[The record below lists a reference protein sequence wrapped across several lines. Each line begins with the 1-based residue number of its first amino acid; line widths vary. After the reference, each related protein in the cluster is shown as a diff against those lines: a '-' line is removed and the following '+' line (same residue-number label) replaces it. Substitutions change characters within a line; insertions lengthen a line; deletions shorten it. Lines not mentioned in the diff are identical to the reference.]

1 MSRLVIPRQQRPRRL
16 AFMLTPLIDVM
27 FLLLIF
33 FMLSSQL
40 SPYSLLPIGRVAGG
54 ERGASPAAPAE
65 TIAIAD
71 LSVRVAAGA
80 VVVGGETIA
89 IEAFPSAIEAFR
101 AQGFDGFL
109 VIATRAASVQDMVSA
124 LEALQAAG
132 VARVTLMNTAGGGT

>member
-1 MSRLVIPRQQRPRRL
+1 MSRTLIPRPQRPRRIP
-16 AFMLTPLIDVM
+16 FVLTPLIDVM

-54 ERGASPAAPAE
+54 QAAPSMPAPD
-65 TIAIAD
+65 APVVAD

-80 VVVGGETIA
+80 VIVAGETIA
-89 IEAFPSAIEAFR
+89 LEAFPATIANLAS
-101 AQGFDGFL
+101 QGIDGFL
-109 VIATRAASVQDMVSA
+109 VIATRTASVQDIVST

-132 VARVTLMNTAGGGT
+132 VARVTLMNTGRGGT

>member
-1 MSRLVIPRQQRPRRL
+1 MNRLVIPRRQRPRRL

-40 SPYSLLPIGRVAGG
+40 SPYSLLPIGRVAG

-65 TIAIAD
+65 TTAIAD

-89 IEAFPSAIEAFR
+89 IEAFPSAIETFR

-109 VIATRAASVQDMVSA
+109 VIATRAASVQDIVSA